1 MRFSQHFSSGSN
13 EDSGLFGLFYGISP
27 SYMDGVLSSRIPST
41 LITALGQQ
49 GYQFGLFASDGF
61 NSPLYRQA
69 LLSDFSLPA
78 AQNQSN
84 SETTSQWQ
92 RWLEGHKNDN
102 APWFSYLSLST
113 TGNSDS
119 ADKTNVR
126 RYQRAAGNVDKQIQN
141 VLDTLNQ
148 KGLLANTV
156 VVITAQHGVVLE
168 GDAAAGNRQLLQ
180 VPLIVH
186 WPNTPA
192 QTVNKLTD
200 HQDIM
205 TTLMQRLLHVST
217 PAGDYSQGEDLFAA
231 QRRHNWV
238 ASSTNHQLLITTPQE
253 TLALDNNG
261 SYAAWDRQGNRLKD
275 HKPQLALLLQVL
287 TDEKRFIAN

>member
-1 MRFSQHFSSGSN
+1 
-13 EDSGLFGLFYGISP
+13 
-27 SYMDGVLSSRIPST
+27 
-41 LITALGQQ
+41 
-49 GYQFGLFASDGF
+49 
-61 NSPLYRQA
+61 
-69 LLSDFSLPA
+69 
-78 AQNQSN
+78 
-84 SETTSQWQ
+84 
-92 RWLEGHKNDN
+92 
-102 APWFSYLSLST
+102 
-113 TGNSDS
+113 
-119 ADKTNVR
+119 
-126 RYQRAAGNVDKQIQN
+126 
-141 VLDTLNQ
+141 
-148 KGLLANTV
+148 
-156 VVITAQHGVVLE
+156 
-168 GDAAAGNRQLLQ
+168 
-180 VPLIVH
+180 VPLVVH

-217 PAGDYSQGEDLFAA
+217 PAVDYSQGEDLFAA

-261 SYAAWDRQGNRLKD
+261 SYAAWDSQGNSLKD